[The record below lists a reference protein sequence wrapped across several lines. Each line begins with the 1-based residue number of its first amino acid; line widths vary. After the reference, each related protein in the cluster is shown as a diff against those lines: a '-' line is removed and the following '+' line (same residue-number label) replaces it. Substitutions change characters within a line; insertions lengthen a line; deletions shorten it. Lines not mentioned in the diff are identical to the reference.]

1 MTEPIK
7 QPEALRL
14 ADELDDLNAGRNYD
28 TPLTEAAA
36 ELRRLHGEVDALTD
50 LSAKGTK
57 LMYEC
62 ADLRAEVEKLR
73 EDAERYRWL
82 RECAR
87 ATSEHWGGR
96 WSLVTEGTAP
106 KTATP
111 AGIDAAIDAARDA
124 LKEPK

>member
-1 MTEPIK
+1 MNVEQKWCI
-7 QPEALRL
+7 ER
-14 ADELDDLNAGRNYD
+14 
-28 TPLTEAAA
+28 A
-36 ELRRLHGEVDALTD
+36 ELRAEIDRLRDGLLAWQTASMDIMQQLKKAE
-50 LSAKGTK
+50 
-57 LMYEC
+57 
-62 ADLRAEVEKLR
+62 AEVEKLR

-96 WSLVTEGTAP
+96 WSLVTEGPAP